1 MSALAA
7 QCIVVVFQPR
17 GRKRIFFTKNWRS
30 KKTQDFSGARI
41 EQGTQII
48 IRSWFSCSWGGKTS
62 WITSLPGIYIFLSNV
77 LSIETKEISCRSSW
91 IKRQLLISKLQTT
104 KHFYWKEN
112 KDRFIKKIHMNVPK
126 SRQRDDTK
134 DMFISGAK
142 VIVVSKYPRL
152 LVKYSI
158 GVSFLPALV
167 DLLPDSCWKIVYF
180 RHPPKRL
187 QARLINKGNACG
199 NVGKCETFVTT
210 LRCLCIPSIFYEI
223 VAE

>member
-1 MSALAA
+1 M
-7 QCIVVVFQPR
+7 
-17 GRKRIFFTKNWRS
+17 
-30 KKTQDFSGARI
+30 
-41 EQGTQII
+41 
-48 IRSWFSCSWGGKTS
+48 IR
-62 WITSLPGIYIFLSNV
+62 
-77 LSIETKEISCRSSW
+77 
-91 IKRQLLISKLQTT
+91 
-104 KHFYWKEN
+104 
-112 KDRFIKKIHMNVPK
+112 MNVPEP
-126 SRQRDDTK
+126 RQRGDTK
-134 DMFISGAK
+134 DVFISGAK

-152 LVKYSI
+152 LVKHSI

-180 RHPPKRL
+180 RHPPNRL

>member
-1 MSALAA
+1 MRW
-7 QCIVVVFQPR
+7 QNQPDYISSR
-17 GRKRIFFTKNWRS
+17 NWYLL
-30 KKTQDFSGARI
+30 
-41 EQGTQII
+41 EL
-48 IRSWFSCSWGGKTS
+48 C
-62 WITSLPGIYIFLSNV
+62 P

-91 IKRQLLISKLQTT
+91 IKRQILISKMQTT
-104 KHFYWKEN
+104 KHFHWEEN
-112 KDRFIKKIHMNVPK
+112 KDLFITKIHMNVPK
-126 SRQRDDTK
+126 QRQRGDTK
-134 DMFISGAK
+134 DVFISGAK

-180 RHPPKRL
+180 RHPPSRL

>member
-1 MSALAA
+1 M
-7 QCIVVVFQPR
+7 
-17 GRKRIFFTKNWRS
+17 T
-30 KKTQDFSGARI
+30 
-41 EQGTQII
+41 
-48 IRSWFSCSWGGKTS
+48 
-62 WITSLPGIYIFLSNV
+62 
-77 LSIETKEISCRSSW
+77 
-91 IKRQLLISKLQTT
+91 
-104 KHFYWKEN
+104 
-112 KDRFIKKIHMNVPK
+112 KIHMNVPEP
-126 SRQRDDTK
+126 RQRGDTK
-134 DMFISGAK
+134 DVFISGAK

-180 RHPPKRL
+180 RHPPNRL